1 MAMRLY
7 LFICHPNP
15 IPKQPSSYYN
25 VAIFSPPFIFF
36 GQGHFSSIFCGFQ
49 QQVLLVGLVFWTRG
63 LPIFENFII
72 FHFTPFGGSLIL
84 LFTFCTLSILIY
96 VTWTRRVASQTW
108 VLWRV
113 QNRYSLILPIF
124 DTKMKYLAPISLS
137 EYWVSDT
144 GTLWENEKCMWHKF

>member
-1 MAMRLY
+1 MAMHLY

-63 LPIFENFII
+63 LPIFENLII

-96 VTWTRRVASQTW
+96 VTCYM
-108 VLWRV
+108 
-113 QNRYSLILPIF
+113 N
-124 DTKMKYLAPISLS
+124 S
-137 EYWVSDT
+137 ESGQSNM
-144 GTLWENEKCMWHKF
+144 GTLKSPKQVLLNFTNF